1 MTFSR
6 RLALCALSLMII
18 VIPPSLAAEN
28 ADRYHDLI
36 RKNASTFHQNFS
48 VGHFDANGSLVT
60 PDVDVDSNNVKL
72 VGRDRFVERI
82 KRYDG
87 PFPHLQLKDRII
99 IVDGNKAAVHYIL
112 QGEHNGRFGDIP
124 ATGHKIEAMSGEI
137 YQFDDDALMN
147 KLITITKLDDVA
159 AEVKGAK
166 KVNAFQ
172 QVSLLPIAKE
182 PDAYVAKVREAA
194 SAFHR
199 NFSAGEFGKNG
210 ALVATGV
217 HVNSNDTML
226 TGRAKFV
233 ERIQRYKV
241 AFPDMVIHDEYVL
254 AEGNRAAVEYI
265 MDGTQSGP
273 FQMPDGSTLAPTGKK
288 VHVRG
293 IEFMEF
299 DKDGLLTD
307 LITISNSNDFIQQLT
322 H

>member
-6 RLALCALSLMII
+6 RLALCALSLMTI
-18 VIPPSLAAEN
+18 VIPPGLAAEST
-28 ADRYHDLI
+28 DSYHNLI
-36 RKNASTFHQNFS
+36 RKNASTFHRNFS

-60 PDVDVDSNNVKL
+60 RDIDVDSNNVKL
-72 VGRDRFVERI
+72 AGRDRFVERI
-82 KRYDG
+82 KRYSG
-87 PFPHLQLKDRII
+87 SFPHLQLKDRII

-124 ATGHKIEAMSGEI
+124 PTGHKIEAMSGEI
-137 YQFDDDALMN
+137 YEFDNHALMN

-159 AEVKGAK
+159 ADVKGTK

-199 NFSAGEFGKNG
+199 NFSAGEFEKNG
-210 ALVATGV
+210 ALVATDV
-217 HVNSNDTML
+217 HVNSNDAML
-226 TGRAKFV
+226 TGREKFV
-233 ERIQRYKV
+233 ERIERYKTT
-241 AFPDMVIHDEYVL
+241 FPDMAIQDEYVL
-254 AEGNRAAVEYI
+254 VEGNRAAVEYV

-299 DKDGLLTD
+299 DRGGLLTN
-307 LITISNSNDFIQQLT
+307 LITISNGDDFVQQLT